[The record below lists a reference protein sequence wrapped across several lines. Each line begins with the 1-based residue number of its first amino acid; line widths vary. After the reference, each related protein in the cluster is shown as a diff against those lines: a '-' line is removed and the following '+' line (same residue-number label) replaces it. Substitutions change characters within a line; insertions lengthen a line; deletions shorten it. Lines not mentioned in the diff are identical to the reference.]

1 MSFINWKGQGVAAGL
16 LAGAALTGCVIAEA
30 PEPVND
36 QRTSEGSGMA
46 LTMDILS
53 DTDVAG
59 MRYGITRTSCDGES
73 YEPWETEVDVDLQD
87 LLLPGGL
94 DEFEDQPLDGD
105 SAHLFADY
113 FVVVPAGC
121 YDVQVT
127 PIQEDGTSSE
137 DCATAN
143 MSGVEVEDGETTEI
157 LLVSQCD
164 GPENGALDTVAVLNH
179 PPVIDSLT
187 YNPSKFTRCAETV
200 EICATA
206 SDADGDPLEFVWSSN
221 GPEFTVGEAITDGDS
236 VTQCA
241 TVTPDEGGTYAL
253 DLTVYDLFVEDGELV
268 RAEDWLQARGE
279 DVESNDTLSFP
290 LHVQCEE
297 AECEE
302 PNACGECGPTP
313 EEVCDGEDN
322 DCDGEIDEDL
332 VCLSPQQCPIVLDFD
347 VNGEGQL
354 IAPGSNVNESYA
366 NYGVHIVPFNDA
378 SMETPGLG
386 VAFDSSN
393 PIDGYEDLGTPN
405 EAFGGPGEGAA
416 GGSNDEGLNNVLIS
430 SASTAEPLFIPWGE
444 PTWFIFAF
452 EEPVCIESFDLID
465 VDEHESQVSV
475 PFFNREG
482 DLIDRLLIDGEGDN
496 SVQTI
501 EPNVCGVSLMMIDLI
516 GAGAIDNVTFCPVE

>member
-279 DVESNDTLSFP
+279 DEESHDDLTFP
-290 LHVQCEE
+290 LHVQCD
-297 AECEE
+297 E
-302 PNACGECGPTP
+302 P
-313 EEVCDGEDN
+313 
-322 DCDGEIDEDL
+322 I
-332 VCLSPQQCPIVLDFD
+332 CP
-347 VNGEGQL
+347 
-354 IAPGSNVNESYA
+354 
-366 NYGVHIVPFNDA
+366 
-378 SMETPGLG
+378 
-386 VAFDSSN
+386 
-393 PIDGYEDLGTPN
+393 
-405 EAFGGPGEGAA
+405 EGAA
-416 GGSNDEGLNNVLIS
+416 AITSYEFTITDGDSTFTTNTLEGSLSEDATIVATFTISDGCSEVPVALGSYADEPDDEG
-430 SASTAEPLFIPWGE
+430 
-444 PTWFIFAF
+444 
-452 EEPVCIESFDLID
+452 DLDPNRID
-465 VDEHESQVSV
+465 VDAGI
-475 PFFNREG
+475 F
-482 DLIDRLLIDGEGDN
+482 
-496 SVQTI
+496 
-501 EPNVCGVSLMMIDLI
+501 
-516 GAGAIDNVTFCPVE
+516 GAGTWTLQVGTPSCAFDAAFGLVDDFDSDPSSLPGVDEIDALSSESAGSGFCQ